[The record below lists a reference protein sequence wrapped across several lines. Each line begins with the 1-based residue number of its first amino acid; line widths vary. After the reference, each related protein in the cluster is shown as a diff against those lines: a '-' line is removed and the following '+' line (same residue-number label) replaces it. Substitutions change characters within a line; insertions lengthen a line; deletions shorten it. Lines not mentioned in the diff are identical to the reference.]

1 MGDLWDAPNQQ
12 VVHADSSGP
21 WEEGAGGGELTEPEP
36 TVQQQED
43 LSALTKAEL
52 LERAQAQGVEADE
65 TMTKAQIIRALEG
78 EATQ

>member
-12 VVHADSSGP
+12 VVHADGSGP

-36 TVQQQED
+36 TAQQQED

-52 LERAQAQGVEADE
+52 LERAQAQGADVNE
-65 TMTKAQIIRALEG
+65 TMTKAQIIEAMEG
-78 EATQ
+78 